1 MGAYE
6 AVIGLEVHVQLATDS
21 KLFCSCPNKFGE
33 APNSNV
39 CEVCAGMPGALPS
52 PNRRAIEYA
61 ATVGLAV
68 NCTINRSSCFARK
81 NYFYPDLPAGYQISQ
96 FELPIC
102 EHGWLEVEAGEGQKR
117 IGITRIHME
126 NDAGKN
132 IHAPAENVSYVD
144 LNRAGTPLVEI
155 VSEPDMRS
163 AVEAVAYLK
172 ALHGIVTYLGV
183 SDGNME
189 EGSFRCDANVSI
201 RPVGEARLGTR
212 TELKNLNSFRN
223 VQRAIE
229 FEIARQEDILE
240 DGGTVVQETR
250 LYDAVKNVTLAMRGK
265 EEAQDYRYFPDP
277 DLLPVVIAEEEL
289 SAWQAALPELPRER
303 ARRFAEM
310 TGLPAAEVEVLV
322 QSKGLA
328 DFFEAACAG
337 AEPRKVAGLI
347 LGPLLRECNARGL
360 APSPEKCPDV
370 WKMTPA
376 GLAALARVIDE
387 GLISAKIGADI
398 FGELFTSGV
407 MADAYVKEKGLAQIS
422 DTGELEAAVDG
433 VIAANPAEVEAYRGG
448 KTKLMSFFVGQVMR
462 ATKGKANPAL
472 VNQLLAKKLS

>member
-21 KLFCSCPNKFGE
+21 KLFCSCPTKFGQP
-33 APNSNV
+33 PNTNV
-39 CEVCAGMPGALPS
+39 CEVCAGMPGALPT
-52 PNRRAIEYA
+52 PNRRAIRYA

-68 NCTINRSSCFARK
+68 NCTINRSSRFDRK

-96 FELPIC
+96 FELPLC
-102 EHGWLEVEAGEGQKR
+102 EHGWLDVEADGATRR

-132 IHAPAENVSYVD
+132 IHAPAENASYVD

-163 AVEAVAYLK
+163 AAEAVAYLR

-201 RPVGEARLGTR
+201 RPRGQAELGTR

-289 SAWQAALPELPRER
+289 AAWKAALPELPRER
-303 ARRFAEM
+303 ARRFMDM
-310 TGLPAAEVEVLV
+310 TGLPAADVEVLV
-322 QSKGLA
+322 QNRSLA
-328 DFFEAACAG
+328 DFFETAAAE
-337 AEPRKVAGLI
+337 AEPRKVAALI
-347 LGPLLRECNARGL
+347 LGPLLRECHAREL
-360 APSPEKCPDV
+360 PLSPEKCADV
-370 WKMTPA
+370 WKMTPK
-376 GLAALARVIDE
+376 GLGALARVIDE
-387 GLISAKIGADI
+387 GLISAKIAGDI
-398 FGELFTSGV
+398 FGDLFTSGA
-407 MADAYVKEKGLAQIS
+407 MPEAYVREKGLGQIS
-422 DTGELEAAVDG
+422 DTGALEAAVDG

-462 ATKGKANPAL
+462 ATRGKANPAL
-472 VNQLLAKKLS
+472 VNELLTRKLA

>member
-21 KLFCSCPNKFGE
+21 KLFCSCPTKFGQP
-33 APNSNV
+33 PNTNV
-39 CEVCAGMPGALPS
+39 CEVCAGMPGALPT
-52 PNRRAIEYA
+52 PNRRAIRYA

-68 NCTINRSSCFARK
+68 NCAINRSSRFDRK

-102 EHGWLEVEAGEGQKR
+102 EHGWLEVEADGVARR

-132 IHAPAENVSYVD
+132 IHAPAENASYVD

-163 AVEAVAYLK
+163 AAEAVAYLR

-201 RPVGEARLGTR
+201 RPRGQAELGTR

-277 DLLPVVIAEEEL
+277 DLLPVVISEEEL
-289 SAWQAALPELPRER
+289 AAWKAALPELPRER
-303 ARRFAEM
+303 ARRFMDM
-310 TGLPAAEVEVLV
+310 TGLPAADVEVLV
-322 QSKGLA
+322 QNRSLA
-328 DFFEAACAG
+328 DFFETAAAE
-337 AEPRKVAGLI
+337 AEPRKVAALI
-347 LGPLLRECNARGL
+347 LGPLLRECHARELPL
-360 APSPEKCPDV
+360 APEKCADV
-370 WKMTPA
+370 WKMTPK
-376 GLAALARVIDE
+376 GLGALARVIDE
-387 GLISAKIGADI
+387 GLISAKIAGDI
-398 FGELFTSGV
+398 FGDLFTSGAMPDV
-407 MADAYVKEKGLAQIS
+407 YVRQKGLGQIS
-422 DTGELEAAVDG
+422 DTGALEAAVDG
-433 VIAANPAEVEAYRGG
+433 VIAASPAEVEAYRGG
-448 KTKLMSFFVGQVMR
+448 KTKLLSFFVGQVMR
-462 ATKGKANPAL
+462 ATRGKANPAL
-472 VNQLLAKKLS
+472 VNELLAKKLA

>member
-21 KLFCSCPNKFGE
+21 KLFCSCPNKFGA
-33 APNSNV
+33 APNTNV
-39 CEVCAGMPGALPS
+39 CEVCTGMPGALPT
-52 PNRRAIEYA
+52 PNRRAIQYA

-68 NCTINRSSCFARK
+68 NCTINRSSRFARK

-102 EHGWLEVEAGEGQKR
+102 EHGWLEVDAGEGARR

-132 IHAPAENVSYVD
+132 IHAPAENASYVD

-163 AVEAVAYLK
+163 AAEAAAYLK
-172 ALHGIVTYLGV
+172 GLHGIVTYLGV

-201 RPVGEARLGTR
+201 RPRGEAALGTR

-229 FEIARQEDILE
+229 YEISRQEDILE

-250 LYDAVKNVTLAMRGK
+250 LYDAAKNVTVAMRGK

-289 SAWQAALPELPRER
+289 AAWKDALPELPRER
-303 ARRFAEM
+303 ARRFVEM

-322 QSKGLA
+322 QTKGLA

-337 AEPRKVAGLI
+337 AEPRKVAALI
-347 LGPLLRECNARGL
+347 LGPLLRECNARGVV
-360 APSPEKCPDV
+360 PSPDLCPDV
-370 WKMTPA
+370 WKMKPEA
-376 GLAALARVIDE
+376 LGALARVIDE
-387 GLISAKIGADI
+387 GLISAKIAADI
-398 FGELFTSGV
+398 FGDLFTSGV
-407 MADAYVKEKGLAQIS
+407 MPEDYVKEKGLAQIS
-422 DTGELEAAVDG
+422 DSGALEAAVDG

-462 ATKGKANPAL
+462 ATRGKANPAL
-472 VNQLLAKKLS
+472 VNQLLAKKLA

>member
-21 KLFCSCPNKFGE
+21 KLFCSCPTKFGQP
-33 APNSNV
+33 PNTNV
-39 CEVCAGMPGALPS
+39 CEVCSGMPGALPS
-52 PNRRAIEYA
+52 PNRRAIRYA

-68 NCTINRSSCFARK
+68 NCHINRSSRFARK

-102 EHGWLEVEAGEGQKR
+102 EHGWLEVEVDGTTRR

-132 IHAPAENVSYVD
+132 IHAPAENASYVD

-155 VSEPDMRS
+155 VSEPDIRS
-163 AVEAVAYLK
+163 AAEAVAYLK
-172 ALHGIVTYLGV
+172 TLHGIVTYLGV

-201 RPVGEARLGTR
+201 RPYGQAALGTR

-229 FEIARQEDILE
+229 FEVARQEDILE

-277 DLLPVVIAEEEL
+277 DLLPVVITGEEL
-289 SAWQAALPELPRER
+289 AAWKAALPELPRER
-303 ARRFAEM
+303 ARRFMEM

-322 QSKGLA
+322 QSRGLA
-328 DFFEAACAG
+328 DFFEAAATE
-337 AEPRKVAGLI
+337 AEPRKVAALI
-347 LGPLLRECNARGL
+347 LGPLLRECRARDL
-360 APSPEKCPDV
+360 TPSPDKCPDV
-370 WKMTPA
+370 WKMTPKSL
-376 GLAALARVIDE
+376 GALVRVIDE
-387 GLISAKIGADI
+387 GLISAKIASDI
-398 FGELFTSGV
+398 FGDLFKSGAMPDV
-407 MADAYVKEKGLAQIS
+407 YVREKGLGQIS
-422 DTGELEAAVDG
+422 DAGALEVAVDG

-472 VNQLLAKKLS
+472 VNELLAKKLA